1 MASIHKDPRG
11 KSPFWYVS
19 YRTPDRRQHSRSTKE
34 TDRAKAEAVAAAI
47 EASLGRAKIGAFTE
61 TAARS
66 IMADLYEE
74 LTGDKLKFTT
84 VRTWFDTCLAKIAKK
99 RGATTHARYQS
110 VIRDFLE
117 FIGPKR
123 AAAPV
128 ESLTADEIQRFANCR
143 LEAGRAVKTVSN
155 DLKPISSFLKI
166 AERQGLLLKSPVGG
180 VELPEAEGET
190 RDPFSESELSLL
202 LGYLA
207 ASKDVE
213 GRSLPSS
220 EKTSRRD
227 WRTTATIGLLTG
239 ARLGD
244 CANMR
249 WSNVDFTRKEI
260 RFVPEKSRRKREL
273 VVPMHRDLEAYLLTL
288 SASDKADV
296 FLSPSLG
303 GGAAGERSGLSKAFG
318 AILDAAGIDRRPGI
332 KKKGVGRTFF
342 KLGFHSLR
350 HTCNSTMAD
359 AGVSQEL
366 RTKLIGHSSA
376 EMNEKYTHFSDA
388 TKRNAIESM
397 KSIAR

>member
-1 MASIHKDPRG
+1 MASLHKDPRG

-34 TDRAKAEAVAAAI
+34 TDRTKAEAIAAAI
-47 EASLGRAKIGAFTE
+47 EESLGRAKIGAFTE

-66 IMADLYEE
+66 IMADLYVE

-84 VRTWFDTCLAKIAKK
+84 VRTWFDTCLAKIEKK
-99 RGATTHARYQS
+99 RGSTTHKRYQA
-110 VIRDFLE
+110 VVRDFLE
-117 FIGPKR
+117 FIGKKR

-128 ESLTADEIQRFANCR
+128 ESLTADEIQRFADFR
-143 LEAGRAVKTVSN
+143 LSEGRAVKTVSN

-166 AERQGLLLKSPVGG
+166 AERQGLVLKSPMGS

-190 RDPFSESELSLL
+190 RDAFSESELSMLL
-202 LGYLA
+202 SYLSA
-207 ASKDVE
+207 PKDAD
-213 GRSLPSS
+213 GRLLPTS
-220 EKTSRRD
+220 EKNSRRD
-227 WRTTATIGLLTG
+227 WRTTVTIGLLTG

-249 WSNVDFTRKEI
+249 WSNVDLPRKEI
-260 RFVPEKSRRKREL
+260 RFIPEKTRRKREL

-288 SASDKADV
+288 SASDNSDA

-303 GGAAGERSGLSKAFG
+303 GGVAGRRSGLSKAFG
-318 AILDAAGIDRRPGI
+318 AILDSAGIDRRPGI
-332 KKKGVGRTFF
+332 KKQGVGRTFF

-376 EMNEKYTHFSDA
+376 EMNDKYTHFSDA